1 MPLQLRSSH
10 TNCAGAAEAINDS
23 RNVFCKPAHFSLM
36 TGSPRCAEGSDDIL
50 LSESYAVITGAM
62 SQIRERLE
70 RAKRQLHSR

>member
-1 MPLQLRSSH
+1 MPSQLWSSH
-10 TNCAGAAEAINDS
+10 TIGDGAAGAINDS
-23 RNVFCKPAHFSLM
+23 RTVFCKPARFSLM

-70 RAKRQLHSR
+70 RAERQLHSR